1 MFKPWIT
8 IPISD
13 VRIELPASE
22 FDGSFKL
29 MFRDAAA
36 VEKTIEQLENL
47 KELLSSKK

>member
-8 IPISD
+8 VPTSD
-13 VRIELPASE
+13 VHVELPTSE
-22 FDGSFKL
+22 FDGNFKL